1 MATLLLSSIGTAVGG
16 PIGGLIGAVAGRTFD
31 TQVLGLGNRR
41 VEGARQENLDVQSG
55 SYGGTIPLIFGTG
68 RYAGN
73 VIWSTGLLEARE
85 EETQG
90 GKGGPSVTTVRYSYS
105 ASFAVGICAGPIQSI
120 GRVWADGKLIRSAGD
135 ALSVGGT
142 MRLYTGAQDQLP
154 DPLIEGD
161 VGLDSAPAFR
171 ALAYAVF
178 EAMPLAEFGNR
189 IPNLS
194 FEVIQS
200 EAVTIGT
207 IAEHLL
213 AGAGLP
219 VVSSQPIVEEVGGYQ
234 VSGSQSYRDGLGVLL
249 DMFDMT
255 VLAGPQGLS
264 LQGAQATPHQVIG
277 EDALGA
283 RPAQEAVL
291 PRLSVD
297 FDHALDLP
305 SQVTVGFA
313 DPATDYQKAVQHA
326 MKVKAGGEGSLTM
339 NTAMTLSA
347 AKAQSLA
354 VQTLSKVWD
363 ERLVITLE
371 AGLEASQLDPGD
383 LIRVATPSESE
394 DVFEI
399 THIAQS
405 EMVTSIT
412 ARTLWQ
418 GASQAHAALP
428 GYSGETTFQQSTA
441 APSIDAAVFELP
453 ATAQF
458 GANPSI
464 YAAVTRT
471 GGRLNS
477 AGLYVSRDNGV
488 NFDLAAQVPASAVTG
503 VCLNGLADRSS
514 ALFDHASALEVA
526 LDSPEMALASRPKL
540 AILNGANLAL
550 VGNELLQF
558 QNAELQES
566 GTYLLTGLL
575 RGRAGTQA
583 SQMGPSADQKFIL
596 LSRGDLAS
604 QAVAVSDVG
613 TGALYK
619 FVAPG
624 TAIAEVPVQTVQFE
638 GRALKPLAPVFL
650 RASQTDGGDIEVSW
664 VRCSRTGFGWVD
676 GADAPVGEDTLAFR
690 ITYSV
695 GGQSITRDISD
706 AQSDVITA
714 ATLASTFGPAPFS
727 LSIEIAQLSSAVGP
741 GRSAATQVLVA

>member
-31 TQVLGLGNRR
+31 TQVLGLGSRHI
-41 VEGARQENLDVQSG
+41 EGARQENLEVQSG

-73 VIWSTGLLEARE
+73 VIWSTGLMEARE

-135 ALSVGGT
+135 ALSVGGS
-142 MRLYTGAQDQLP
+142 MRVYTGTQDQLP
-154 DPLIEGD
+154 DPLIEGE
-161 VGLDSAPAFR
+161 VGLDSAPASR
-171 ALAYAVF
+171 AVAYAVF
-178 EAMPLAEFGNR
+178 EALPLAEFGNR

-200 EAVTIGT
+200 ETATIGS
-207 IAEHLL
+207 IAHSLL
-213 AGAGLP
+213 EGAGLP
-219 VVSSQPIVEEVGGYQ
+219 VSGALPIEDEVGGYQ
-234 VSGSQSYRDGLGVLL
+234 VSGSQTYRDGLAVLL

-264 LQGAQATPHQVIG
+264 LQGPQEALQAVISQ
-277 EDALGA
+277 DALGA
-283 RPAQEAVL
+283 RDAQDAAL
-291 PRLSVD
+291 PRLSID

-305 SQVTVGFA
+305 SRVAVRFD

-326 MKVKAGGEGSLTM
+326 MKVKAGGEGALTM

-347 AKAQSLA
+347 SKARALA
-354 VQTLSKVWD
+354 VQALSKIWD

-383 LIRVATPSESE
+383 LIRVDMPGESG

-399 THIAQS
+399 THVAQS
-405 EMVTSIT
+405 AMVTSIT
-412 ARTLWQ
+412 ARTPWQ

-428 GYSGETTFQQSTA
+428 GYSGESTYQQSIN
-441 APSIDAAVFELP
+441 APTISSSVFELP

-458 GANPSI
+458 GAEPSI
-464 YAAVTRT
+464 YAAVART

-477 AGLYVSRDNGV
+477 AGLYVSRDDGV
-488 NFDLAAQVPASAVTG
+488 NFDFAAQVPASAVTG
-503 VCLNGLADRSS
+503 VCLNGLEDRSS
-514 ALFDHASALEVA
+514 ALFDYASVLEVA
-526 LDSPEMALASRPKL
+526 LDGPDMALASRPEL

-550 VGNELLQF
+550 VGTELLQF

-566 GTYLLTGLL
+566 GTYRLTGLL

-583 SQMGPSADQKFIL
+583 IQMGPAAGQTFIL
-596 LSRGDLAS
+596 LASGDLAS
-604 QAVAVSDVG
+604 QGVAVSDLG

-619 FVAPG
+619 IVAPG
-624 TAIAEVPVQTVQFE
+624 AAIADVAAQSVQFE
-638 GRALKPLAPVFL
+638 GRALKPIAPVFL
-650 RASQTDGGDIEVSW
+650 QAQQTVDGDVAVSW

-676 GADAPVGEDTLAFR
+676 GADAPVGEDALAFR
-690 ITYSV
+690 VTYQAA
-695 GGQSITRDISD
+695 GQSIVRDISD
-706 AQSDVITA
+706 AHSDMITA
-714 ATLASTFGPAPFS
+714 ASLSSTFGAAPYS
-727 LSIEIAQLSSAVGP
+727 LSIEVAQLSSTVGP
-741 GRSAATQVLVA
+741 GRAATTQVLVV